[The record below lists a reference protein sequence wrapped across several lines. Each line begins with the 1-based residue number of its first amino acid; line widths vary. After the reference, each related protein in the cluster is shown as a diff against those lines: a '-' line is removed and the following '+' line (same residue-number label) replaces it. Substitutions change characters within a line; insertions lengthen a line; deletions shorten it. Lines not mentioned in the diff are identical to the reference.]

1 MLLAPR
7 YGQATLSDL
16 VPSALSH
23 LAVPG
28 ETDRIGLP
36 LAGVS
41 RICVLLIDGLGAELL
56 AAHPDAAPFL
66 SSLAGP
72 VLTAGFPTTTATS
85 LSSLGTGL
93 PSGEHGVVGYLFAAD
108 GQDRLMN
115 PLKWRLHGDGPRVDL
130 LKELVPEQFQPTPTA
145 FERAADHGVTVT
157 RVGPPYQYESGL
169 TRAVLRG
176 GTFVPSFS
184 MGDLV
189 DGAATA
195 LRASD
200 RALVYAYHGEL
211 DLTGHARGAGS
222 EAWAL
227 ELAQVDLL
235 VRQLADRLP
244 ADTALIVTAD
254 HGMVDVQSPVDLDA
268 LPELREGV
276 RLIGGEPRARHVY
289 TDAGAA
295 SDVQARWRDRLG
307 EDYEVLSREEV
318 IGLGWFGPTVTAS
331 SRRRIGDVIAL
342 ARGSGAL
349 IRTGAEPLQSRLIGH
364 HGSLTSAELHVPLL
378 VFRS

>member
-7 YGQATLSDL
+7 YGQASLADL
-16 VPSALSH
+16 IPSALAY
-23 LAVPG
+23 LDVPG
-28 ETDRIGLP
+28 ETDRIGLD
-36 LAGVS
+36 LDGIS
-41 RICVLLIDGLGAELL
+41 RVCVLLVDGLGAELL
-56 AAHPDAAPFL
+56 AAHPRQAPFL
-66 SSLAGP
+66 SQSAGRH
-72 VLTAGFPTTTATS
+72 LTAGFPTTTSTS
-85 LSSLGTGL
+85 LSSIGTGL
-93 PSGEHGVVGYLFAAD
+93 PSGEHGVVGYLIAAE

-115 PLKWRLHGDGPRVDL
+115 PLKWRLHGAGPRVDL
-130 LKELVPEQFQPTPTA
+130 LQELVPEQFQPTPTA
-145 FERAADHGVTVT
+145 FERAAQHGITVT

-195 LRASD
+195 LRAAE
-200 RALVYAYHGEL
+200 RTLVYAYHGEL
-211 DLTGHARGAGS
+211 DLTGHARGACS

-244 ADTALIVTAD
+244 ADAALIVTAD
-254 HGMVDVQSPVDLDA
+254 HGMVDVRSPVDLDA
-268 LPELREGV
+268 LPELHDGV

-289 TDAGAA
+289 TDDGAA
-295 SDVQARWRDRLG
+295 AGVAARWRDRFG
-307 EDYEVLSREEV
+307 EDYEVLTRADA
-318 IGLGWFGPTVTAS
+318 IANGWFGPVVTPAAH
-331 SRRRIGDVIAL
+331 RRIGDVIAL
-342 ARGSGAL
+342 ARDTGAL
-349 IRTGAEPLQSRLIGH
+349 IRTAAEPLQSRLIGH

-378 VFRS
+378 TFRR